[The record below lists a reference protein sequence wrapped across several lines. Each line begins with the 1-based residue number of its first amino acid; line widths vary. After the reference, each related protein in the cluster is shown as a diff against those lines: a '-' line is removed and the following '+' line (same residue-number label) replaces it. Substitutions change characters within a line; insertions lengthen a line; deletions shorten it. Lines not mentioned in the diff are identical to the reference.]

1 MQVAR
6 SAASLNSF
14 SSFVIQSPTAQLVW
28 HGRGS
33 KPWRRR
39 AAERLAAEARG
50 ERSSSLVEE
59 GGEAWGGGG
68 EEGELWASLE
78 GGEACFRPSRLAAA
92 DCDAPRLFR
101 CRSVSGAWQAR
112 VRVRVRV
119 SSNPSPSPSPNPN
132 PDPSISPSPTQV
144 ANRAKE
150 KAAELEAADGKA
162 LPRPPASEVQGE
174 GDGAEGAQVTFVDD
188 SPKVSP
194 TAARKQALEQRLL
207 KAGNTGAAGG
217 ATGGFNNLQDER
229 VLLLELLVGL
239 ALGLALTKALAPP

>member
-50 ERSSSLVEE
+50 ERRSSLVEE

-101 CRSVSGAWQAR
+101 CRSASGAWQVDEVRGFGQVDLLAQHAYVLDGGSQCFVWQARGRGRGRARARLSFR
-112 VRVRVRV
+112 VR
-119 SSNPSPSPSPNPN
+119 
-132 PDPSISPSPTQV
+132 
-144 ANRAKE
+144 
-150 KAAELEAADGKA
+150 
-162 LPRPPASEVQGE
+162 
-174 GDGAEGAQVTFVDD
+174 
-188 SPKVSP
+188 
-194 TAARKQALEQRLL
+194 
-207 KAGNTGAAGG
+207 
-217 ATGGFNNLQDER
+217 
-229 VLLLELLVGL
+229 
-239 ALGLALTKALAPP
+239 